1 MEMLKDKENATEMY
15 SQIKSEIESAM
26 SYLRKKREED
36 PYRSILQRTIYQA
49 TWGSE
54 RQVPTFEP

>member
-1 MEMLKDKENATEMY
+1 MEELKDRQNANEVY
-15 SQIKSEIESAM
+15 LQIKSEVEGIM

-36 PYRSILQRTIYQA
+36 PYRGILQRTIYQA
-49 TWGSE
+49 TWGFK